1 MEPNIV
7 FTLASYLT
15 TLLFVQGKTLLYRMD
30 LDKTLLY
37 RMGLDN
43 ITKKDKGLFG
53 IIYPREISRVWSP
66 FRPRRGQGYIRNLAI
81 FSGYAKVSHL
91 LTYFFPQGISQE
103 ILILPR
109 DRIRKR

>member
-43 ITKKDKGLFG
+43 ITKKDKALFG
-53 IIYPREISRVWSP
+53 IIYPREI
-66 FRPRRGQGYIRNLAI
+66 
-81 FSGYAKVSHL
+81 
-91 LTYFFPQGISQE
+91 
-103 ILILPR
+103 
-109 DRIRKR
+109 